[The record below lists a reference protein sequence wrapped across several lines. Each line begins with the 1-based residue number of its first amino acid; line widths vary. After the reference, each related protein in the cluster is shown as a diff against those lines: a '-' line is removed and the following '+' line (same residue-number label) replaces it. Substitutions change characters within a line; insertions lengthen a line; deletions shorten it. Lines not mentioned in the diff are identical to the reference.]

1 MAEAPAGTAR
11 TTTSS
16 GTARRLIP
24 SVSPLAAHA
33 FTLRWV
39 DYEVTPEPSEQ
50 ERAAIDAALLE
61 LDREEPPAYRS
72 AWRRAALDPDDE
84 D

>member
-1 MAEAPAGTAR
+1 M
-11 TTTSS
+11 
-16 GTARRLIP
+16 
-24 SVSPLAAHA
+24 
-33 FTLRWV
+33 

-72 AWRRAALDPDDE
+72 VWRRAALDPDDE
-84 D
+84 DYYAATPPRSSRGATRA